1 MPSSIAA
8 RVAETASSMRCF
20 FSLSSTSVCAPT
32 LITQTPP
39 ESFAK
44 RSESF
49 SLSQSESEFSIS
61 RLIWPTRSFTAAASP
76 PPSTIVV
83 LSLVATTR
91 RALPRTSRPTWS
103 IFRPMSAE
111 ITVAPVRIAMSSRID
126 LRRSPNAGALIATL
140 GKVPRIRFTT
150 SVESASPSTSSA
162 MITNGL
168 LAAET
173 FSRIGSSS
181 ETLEILPW
189 TNMMAGLSNTAS
201 MRSASVTK

>member
-8 RVAETASSMRCF
+8 RVAETASSIRCF

-61 RLIWPTRSFTAAASP
+61 RLICPTRSLTAVASP

-91 RALPRTSRPTWS
+91 RAEPKTSSPTWS

-111 ITVAPVRIAMSSRID
+111 ITVAPVRIAMSSKIA

-140 GKVPRIRFTT
+140 GKVPRMRLTT
-150 SVESASPSTSSA
+150 SVDSASPSTSSA
-162 MITNGL
+162 MITKGL

-173 FSRIGSSS
+173 FSKIGRSSA
-181 ETLEILPW
+181 TLEILPW
-189 TNMMAGLSNTAS
+189 TSRIAGFSSTAS